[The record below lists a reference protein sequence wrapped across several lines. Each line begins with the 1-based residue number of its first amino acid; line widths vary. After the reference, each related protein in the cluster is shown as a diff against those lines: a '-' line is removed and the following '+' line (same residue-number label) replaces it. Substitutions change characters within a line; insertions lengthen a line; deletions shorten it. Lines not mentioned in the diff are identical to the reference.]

1 MFDKIFTL
9 SNGLSLLRLFLAIPL
24 FLLIGVEGA
33 EIWLV
38 LLVIV
43 GVLTD
48 YLDGYFARKFNEIS
62 ELGKIIDPIADKV
75 CIAAIL
81 MKLYLIGRIDPI
93 VFYILIFRDLL
104 IVVVAAVVS
113 RYIKLVLPSTMTGK
127 VTVNIIAV
135 YLLMATFLSPE
146 WQWLVSIGA
155 VISIAASAIT
165 LVEYGIRAVKAL
177 KG

>member
-9 SNGLSLLRLFLAIPL
+9 SNGLSLLRLFLSIPL

-38 LLVIV
+38 LVIIL

-75 CIAAIL
+75 CIAATL
-81 MKLYLIGRIDPI
+81 LKLHMIDRIDPI

-104 IVVVAAVVS
+104 IIVVAAVVS

-127 VTVNIIAV
+127 VTVNVIAV
-135 YLLMATFLSPE
+135 YLFMATFMPDH
-146 WQWLVSIGA
+146 WLVSIGA
-155 VISIAASAIT
+155 ILSIAASAVT

-177 KG
+177 RG